1 MKKQTKEQIALNK
14 KICNQLEG
22 KRKFVFQWEEQTQN
36 YAVIEAESEAE
47 AKMMWEQGEYSPCSH
62 DVEEAEYIIDSL
74 DITEEEEE

>member
-47 AKMMWEQGEYSPCSH
+47 AKMMWEQGEYSH